1 MMDKKKIERENLG
14 HLGAQIGN
22 EFSRNVQQGSNEAL
36 RGMNLFRE
44 VAKSKE
50 NVGFEQVKGNLFEYI
65 EAAKFNK
72 NAANIGD
79 RTRAIITDSVGRP
92 HDPADIELVRDG
104 KVVRSVQAKF
114 SKTQNAQGTDTSA
127 ASAVNMQRDAKYDGM
142 QRLIRKQDDYAIDP
156 ETGERISLVGKAK
169 YLAGKRAESNGIY
182 SEEYKDV
189 SKNIT
194 DELTDDSVGGSGV
207 KSGGTT
213 LEEIEEAAKDPEKYA
228 RSFEMK
234 QYGKEIVNTSV
245 NMAASS
251 AIVTGIVSSVQN
263 GFEVLQNKKELKTA
277 IKDVGV
283 EVVKSGARGGV
294 TGTLSSLLRI
304 GGSKANIPLLA
315 DSSCATVIAA
325 GMIDS
330 GVAIYE
336 YARGEIDSKQLVEQ
350 LQDTVIKS
358 TTTIYFTKAATMVFG
373 ATNAFIPI
381 AIYSVAN
388 YVVASTREIIKNAK
402 LNAAEYDRIAKL
414 NDEMTKLVKE
424 FHTQLISQMEQYEQA
439 QKQQMQK
446 FLKSFDE
453 NVVSGD
459 NCDTAIYAIIDFAN
473 ETGIALQH
481 ANFNDFSEAMLSNE
495 SFVLGKK

>member
-1 MMDKKKIERENLG
+1 MKNKKKNKKENLG
-14 HLGAQIGN
+14 HLGAQLGN
-22 EFSRNVQQGSNEAL
+22 SFSYNVQQGSNEAF

-44 VAKSKE
+44 VAESKE
-50 NVGFEQVKGNLFEYI
+50 NVGFEQVKGNFFEYI

-79 RTRAIITDSVGRP
+79 KTRAVVTDSVGRP
-92 HDPADIELVRDG
+92 HDPADIELIRDG

-127 ASAVNMQRDAKYDGM
+127 ASSVNMQRDSKYDGM

-156 ETGERISLVGKAK
+156 ETGERISLVGKSK
-169 YLAGKRAESNGIY
+169 KLADKRANSGGIY

-189 SKNIT
+189 SKNLT
-194 DELTDDSVGGSGV
+194 DELTDDTIGGSDV

-213 LEEIEEAAKDPEKYA
+213 LEEIEEAAKDPQKYA
-228 RSFEMK
+228 RKFEMK

-263 GFEVLQNKKELKTA
+263 GFEVLRDKKELNAA

-283 EVVKSGARGGV
+283 EVVKSGTRGGI

-304 GGSKANIPLLA
+304 GGSKADIPILA

-336 YARGEIDSKQLVEQ
+336 YTRGEIDSNQLIEQ
-350 LQDTVIKS
+350 LQDTIIKS

-373 ATNAFIPI
+373 ATHTFIPI

-402 LNAAEYDRIAKL
+402 LNAAEYDRLAKL
-414 NDEMTKLVKE
+414 NDESTELVKE
-424 FHTQLISQMEQYEQA
+424 FHSQLISQMEQYEQT

-453 NVVSGD
+453 NVVSSD

-473 ETGIALQH
+473 ETGVALQH
-481 ANFNDFSEAMLSNE
+481 TNFNDFSEAMLSND
-495 SFVLGKK
+495 SLVLGRK